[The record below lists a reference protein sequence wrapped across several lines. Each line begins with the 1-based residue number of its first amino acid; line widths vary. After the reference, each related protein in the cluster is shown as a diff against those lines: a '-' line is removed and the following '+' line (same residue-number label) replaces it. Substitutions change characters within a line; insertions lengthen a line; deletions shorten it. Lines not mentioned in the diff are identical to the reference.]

1 MTSRRLVTTTPIGTH
16 AYADIWA
23 KLILRP
29 AADTAITRA
38 AAHYKKHF
46 AKYYKNYT
54 KSHKTI

>member
-1 MTSRRLVTTTPIGTH
+1 MTSRRLVTQTPVATH
-16 AYADIWA
+16 AYTDIWA
-23 KLILRP
+23 KLILHP
-29 AADTAITRA
+29 AVDTAITRA